1 MAFEKRYEGVVESV
15 AYGGSGV
22 VRQDGFVVFIPGV
35 LPGERIRYRVLAGR
49 RHFSQ
54 GVLLDVLEPSPDRV
68 EPECPL
74 MIRPR
79 GIGPTPMAVCPGC
92 SYGHIQYKRE
102 LALKQE
108 QFAEVLGRIGGLKDL
123 TFRKPIGAPR
133 PLYYRNKIT
142 LHAQKDGR
150 ETRLGYQGADNR
162 TVLDIPACPLA
173 VEPINTLLSE
183 LRGKPGFF
191 NTLRQ
196 DMDVTLRWTE
206 RDGAQWWRGDAS
218 PRDTWL
224 LEETP
229 GGSLRVPRGGFFQVN
244 PWSAALLFDTV
255 QGILRQAR
263 PGRFVD
269 LYCGVGFFSLAAAAA
284 GIKNGIGLDVD
295 PAVIAAAGENGARHK
310 LAGFSFQAG
319 SAERGVGPLLEGGE
333 PGSTLL
339 LVDPPRTG
347 LDVSV
352 TAAITAF
359 RPRDLVYVSCAAD
372 TLARDLG
379 RLVAAGYKPKRLQ
392 LVDMFPR
399 TPHFEA
405 VAWLR
410 LAGVRPRVRS
420 RKPAAAE

>member
-1 MAFEKRYEGVVESV
+1 MAFETRYEGVVESV

-22 VRQDGFVVFIPGV
+22 VRLDGHVVFIPGV
-35 LPGERIRYRVLAGR
+35 LPGERIRYRILSGR
-49 RHFSQ
+49 RTFSQ
-54 GVLLDVLEPSPDRV
+54 GVLLEVLEPSPDRMA
-68 EPECPL
+68 PECPL

-79 GIGPTPMAVCPGC
+79 GLGPKPVPVCPGC
-92 SYGHIQYKRE
+92 SYGHIAYKRE

-108 QFAEVLGRIGGLKDL
+108 QFAEVLARIGGLKDL
-123 TFRKPIGAPR
+123 AFRKPIGAPQ

-150 ETRLGYQGADNR
+150 ETRLGYQGGENR
-162 TVLDIPACPLA
+162 TVLDISVCPLA
-173 VEPINTLLSE
+173 VPALNTLLAE
-183 LRGKPGFF
+183 LRSKPGFF
-191 NTLRQ
+191 ATLRQ

-206 RDGAQWWRGDAS
+206 RDGAVYWRGDAS

-244 PWSAALLFDTV
+244 PGSAALLFETV
-255 QGILRQAR
+255 REIVRQAK

-269 LYCGVGFFSLAAAAA
+269 LFCGVGFFSLAAALA
-284 GIKNGIGLDVD
+284 GVKEGAGLDAD
-295 PAVIAAAGENGARHK
+295 PAAIAAAGENAARHGMT
-310 LAGFSFQAG
+310 GFSFQAA
-319 SAERGVGPLLEGGE
+319 SAARAVGPLLAGGE

-347 LDVSV
+347 LEVGV
-352 TAAITAF
+352 TAAIAAF
-359 RPRDLVYVSCAAD
+359 KPRDLVYVSCAAD

-379 RLVAAGYKPKRLQ
+379 RLMAAGYKIKRLQ

-410 LAGVRPRVRS
+410 LPGTRARS
-420 RKPAAAE
+420 RKTAESA